1 MATKNTTYK
10 NWLTVGIVAAALT
23 LSACG
28 KKDET
33 PMEAEADTTVD
44 AQTSVEENAT
54 ATSSDDVAVA
64 SADDGMAV
72 DANDDVAVATADDA
86 EVMDGTE
93 ESEHVSTY

>member
-1 MATKNTTYK
+1 
-10 NWLTVGIVAAALT
+10 
-23 LSACG
+23 
-28 KKDET
+28 
-33 PMEAEADTTVD
+33 MEAEADTTVD